1 MASYVGAEIRTLVLV
16 IMQLSLLATE
26 PSLAWSDTFQP
37 TRERGCSH
45 WSPAAEWGSIPPCCW
60 DGTSHPGESEVPVP
74 IVQFGEG
81 DSTVPA
87 TSGRLELSGPK
98 GPKVDLSLNTLR

>member
-1 MASYVGAEIRTLVLV
+1 MIRSNPQEKEAVATGPQ
-16 IMQLSLLATE
+16 QLSGVA
-26 PSLAWSDTFQP
+26 
-37 TRERGCSH
+37 
-45 WSPAAEWGSIPPCCW
+45 IPPCCW
-60 DGTSHPGESEVPVP
+60 DGTSHPGEAEVPVP